1 MLHSYVR
8 NYLHITWSTDDRARV
23 FHGNTRIQLKDFF
36 LEKAKEM
43 NTPVI
48 SVNVQPEHNHLL
60 IDLPS
65 NLCLADFVQKIKG
78 ASSHWINEQ
87 KLINAKFSWQRGYGA
102 FSVSASQ
109 LEVVKK
115 YIQNQDEHH
124 KRKTFEEEYQEWKES
139 YGFFDD

>member
-8 NYLHITWSTDDRARV
+8 NYLHITWSTDDRVRV
-23 FHGNTRIQLKDFF
+23 FQGNTKIQLKDFF
-36 LEKAKEM
+36 LEKSKEM

-48 SVNVQPEHNHLL
+48 SINVQPEHIHVLV
-60 IDLPS
+60 DLPS

-87 KLINAKFSWQRGYGA
+87 KLVHTKFSWQRGYGA

-109 LEVVKK
+109 LEIVKK
-115 YIQNQDEHH
+115 YIQNQDAHH
-124 KRKTFEEEYQEWKES
+124 KKKTFEEEYQEWKES
-139 YGFFDD
+139 YGFFED

>member
-1 MLHSYVR
+1 
-8 NYLHITWSTDDRARV
+8 
-23 FHGNTRIQLKDFF
+23 
-36 LEKAKEM
+36 
-43 NTPVI
+43 
-48 SVNVQPEHNHLL
+48 
-60 IDLPS
+60 LPS

-124 KRKTFEEEYQEWKES
+124 RRKTFEEEYQEWKAN
-139 YGFFDD
+139 YGFFDV